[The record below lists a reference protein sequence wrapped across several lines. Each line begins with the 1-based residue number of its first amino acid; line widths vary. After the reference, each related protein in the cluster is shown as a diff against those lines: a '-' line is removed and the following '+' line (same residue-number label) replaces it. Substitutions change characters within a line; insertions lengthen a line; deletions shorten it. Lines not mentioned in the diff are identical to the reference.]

1 MAATVRG
8 ITLGRYS
15 DSVDAK
21 DDEVTLLDNKKI
33 YLGTGSDLQL
43 VHDGSN
49 SIINDTGTGNLK
61 LQVSGSDKLEV
72 TSTGV
77 DITGNLTVSGTS
89 PAASICTNNLIING
103 AMQVAQRGTSSTST
117 GWQTVDRWNGYWTGT
132 DENPTQAQVD
142 VAAGTT
148 PYELGFRK
156 AYKITNGNQTGGAG
170 TGDICHFSTKLEAGN
185 IATSG
190 WNYTS
195 ASSYVTLSFW
205 VRSSVAQNFYV
216 YLVTTDGTS
225 QNFPLETGSLSANT
239 WTKVTK
245 TIPGHANLEFD
256 NNANKGLDIY
266 FTLYRGTNTT
276 GSLSLD
282 TWAAFNTN
290 LRHPNV
296 TSTWY
301 TTDDA
306 TFEVT
311 GVQLELGQTANDF
324 KHELSSETLA
334 KCERYYYKDEH
345 IDHRLAD
352 GQIACN
358 VNSGAYALPV
368 GNVHPTTMRASPTL
382 TLSNFTYNGC
392 AFNSSNAN
400 SRNWGMRVTVD
411 NTSQFRITAGE
422 ATFSA
427 EF

>member
-61 LQVSGSDKLEV
+61 VQVSGSDKLEV

-89 PAASICTNNLIING
+89 PGLTGVCTNNLIING
-103 AMQVAQRGTSSTST
+103 ACLVAQRGTSSTST
-117 GWQTVDRWNGYWTGT
+117 GWQTVDRWHGYWSGT
-132 DENPTQAQVD
+132 DENLTQAQVNVD
-142 VAAGTT
+142 AGTT

-170 TGDICHFSTKLEAGN
+170 AGDVCHFSTKLEAGN

-190 WNYTS
+190 WDYTS
-195 ASSYVTLSFW
+195 TSNYVTLSFW

-216 YLVTTDGTS
+216 YLVTADGTS
-225 QNFPLETGSLSANT
+225 QNYPFETGTLSANT

-245 TIPGHANLEFD
+245 TIPGNANLTFD
-256 NNANKGLDIY
+256 NDVNKGLDIY
-266 FTLYRGTNTT
+266 FSLYRGTDTT

-282 TWAAFNTN
+282 AWAAFNTN
-290 LRHPNV
+290 LRHPNS

-311 GVQLELGQTANDF
+311 GAQLELGQTANDY

-334 KCERYYYKDEH
+334 KCQRYYWELDCVIMSHNYNAATK
-345 IDHRLAD
+345 IV
-352 GQIACN
+352 QIWHP
-358 VNSGAYALPV
+358 VEMRTVPTETITV
-368 GNVHPTTMRASPTL
+368 GNGSFTSYQETTKFFSSYSTSAHDDGTADR
-382 TLSNFTYNGC
+382 LSK
-392 AFNSSNAN
+392 
-400 SRNWGMRVTVD
+400 V
-411 NTSQFRITAGE
+411 QFA
-422 ATFSA
+422 AD
-427 EF
+427 